1 MLPQFGKSE
10 LSPLKKDKST
20 QRGKKRKGICLFI
33 KSMSEKK
40 STLLQHVL
48 EQLMTVQL
56 FSLTDGLLTDT

>member
-40 STLLQHVL
+40 HSFATSTGTADDGSAV
-48 EQLMTVQL
+48 
-56 FSLTDGLLTDT
+56 FSDRWFTD

>member
-40 STLLQHVL
+40 HCFATSTG
-48 EQLMTVQL
+48 TADD
-56 FSLTDGLLTDT
+56 S